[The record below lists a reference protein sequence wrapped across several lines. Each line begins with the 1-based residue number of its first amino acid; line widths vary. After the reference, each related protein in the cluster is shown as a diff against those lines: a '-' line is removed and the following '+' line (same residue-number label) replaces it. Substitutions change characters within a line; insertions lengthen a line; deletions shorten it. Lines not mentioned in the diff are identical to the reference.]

1 MDILYIFSTEI
12 IVGSNVTCFYTS
24 FVHIIMNLKMSIRD
38 VVGDHRMGLFTRITM
53 KRSSNIQNGNVPNM
67 NQNVYPSIPHGYSCY
82 VCGSTFETNHERLMH
97 LEKFRHIDLYNTGSP
112 QEKEEIRRL
121 SL

>member
-1 MDILYIFSTEI
+1 
-12 IVGSNVTCFYTS
+12 
-24 FVHIIMNLKMSIRD
+24 MNLKMSIRE
-38 VVGDHRMGLFTRITM
+38 VVDERRMGLFTRITM
-53 KRSSNIQNGNVPNM
+53 KRSSNIQNGKAPNM
-67 NQNVYPSIPHGYSCY
+67 NQNGYPSIPHGYCCY
-82 VCGSTFETNHERLMH
+82 VCGSTFETNQERLMH

>member
-1 MDILYIFSTEI
+1 
-12 IVGSNVTCFYTS
+12 
-24 FVHIIMNLKMSIRD
+24 MNLEMSIRE
-38 VVGDHRMGLFTRITM
+38 VVDEHSMGLFTRITM
-53 KRSSNIQNGNVPNM
+53 KRSSNIQNGKAPNM
-67 NQNVYPSIPHGYSCY
+67 KQNGYPSIPYGYCCY
-82 VCGSTFETNHERLMH
+82 VCGSTFETNQERLMH